1 MVPQVNSEWPV
12 NGFSIFLSQRTSL
25 QSIHLSGVLFD
36 FFCIVAP
43 CKSLQDNVRGNDNYL
58 LLVNFSVLQDIF
70 KEVSRCP
77 DCDEHV
83 TLSDNLNNRMGKLI
97 ILNWIIMLVVIK
109 RIFIVQDSVK
119 ELKKQIDVKHLRL
132 MYVLLFPFLKS
143 VVFIEH

>member
-1 MVPQVNSEWPV
+1 M
-12 NGFSIFLSQRTSL
+12 
-25 QSIHLSGVLFD
+25 LFD

-83 TLSDNLNNRMGKLI
+83 TLSDNLNNRMGI
-97 ILNWIIMLVVIK
+97 AHNFELNYNACSYEK
-109 RIFIVQDSVK
+109 NFHSSRQCQRIEK
-119 ELKKQIDVKHLRL
+119 TNRR
-132 MYVLLFPFLKS
+132 
-143 VVFIEH
+143 